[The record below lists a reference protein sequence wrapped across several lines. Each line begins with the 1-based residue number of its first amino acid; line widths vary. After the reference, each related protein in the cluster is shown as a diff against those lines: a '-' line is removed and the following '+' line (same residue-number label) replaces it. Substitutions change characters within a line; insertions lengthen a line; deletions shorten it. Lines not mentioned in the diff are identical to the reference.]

1 MAPNPSSRPPIG
13 LLRTK
18 RQSLRL
24 SAFEGKKKKK
34 RKKRKRK
41 RERERER
48 EKKRKKYIYIK
59 FLITMKSPQSEE
71 LSRKLLKGTSDKKK
85 REEPELVRIL

>member
-1 MAPNPSSRPPIG
+1 V
-13 LLRTK
+13 
-18 RQSLRL
+18 L
-24 SAFEGKKKKK
+24 SKEKK
-34 RKKRKRK
+34 RKKEKK
-41 RERERER
+41 EKGRERERER